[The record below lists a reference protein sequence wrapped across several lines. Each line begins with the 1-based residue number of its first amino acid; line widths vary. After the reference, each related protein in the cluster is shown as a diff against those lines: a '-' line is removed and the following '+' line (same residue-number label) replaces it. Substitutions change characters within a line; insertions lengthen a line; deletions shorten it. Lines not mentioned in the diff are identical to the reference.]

1 MFWGKNN
8 HNILPKLLVLSQKQ
22 PKVMDNNLFKLCVLN
37 QKQQKLLAK
46 YNMKKLRG
54 RKKTVKKN
62 NMLSSKQP
70 YTFSN
75 KRSWPMH
82 SILARCFHTLANEFE
97 DNFVRAL
104 VSYLVAWTSFKHCTL
119 RSNSKTKW
127 NRTQAILHCMEL
139 VGLHQTEEQLIN
151 PKHPY

>member
-1 MFWGKNN
+1 
-8 HNILPKLLVLSQKQ
+8 
-22 PKVMDNNLFKLCVLN
+22 MDNNLFKLCVLN

-46 YNMKKLRG
+46 YNMKKLRE
-54 RKKTVKKN
+54 RKKPVKKN

-82 SILARCFHTLANEFE
+82 SILARCFHTANEFE

-104 VSYLVAWTSFKHCTL
+104 VSYLVA
-119 RSNSKTKW
+119 
-127 NRTQAILHCMEL
+127 
-139 VGLHQTEEQLIN
+139 
-151 PKHPY
+151 